1 MALRSSDRLTRLQ
14 AAGCRRRAFGAAASL
29 AEART
34 RSWRAKAGGL
44 VLFLCLAVPL
54 AAQQADRARTEAQAR
69 RATERLQALQREA
82 DRLAADERTLLN
94 DLRRLEVERQI
105 KAVEVK
111 QADADAA
118 AVEADLQTA
127 ATRMDAIQESD
138 LASRPEL
145 RSRLVEM
152 YKLGR
157 ARYLRLLLS
166 TPDLRRIGQA
176 TRTVA
181 ALAKL
186 DQDRIATYRQTLVE
200 LAAARTD
207 LAARSLRLRA
217 VRAEAARAEVAAQR
231 AAKAKNDLVR
241 DIDRRRDLNAQL
253 SGELMGAQQKL
264 QATLRS
270 LASGTPVVDA
280 PVLPFR
286 PFKGD
291 LDWPAAGVVRR
302 RFGRTAGP
310 GGSSSNG
317 IEIAAE
323 ETARA
328 RAIHEGVV
336 AFADS
341 FAGFG
346 RLVILDHGSQN
357 FSLYGDLLEIA
368 VKKGA
373 RVERGQ
379 AIGAVGPTA
388 TGAAG
393 LYFELRVDGRPVDPL
408 QWLRKR

>member
-1 MALRSSDRLTRLQ
+1 MANRFSDRLKGL
-14 AAGCRRRAFGAAASL
+14 
-29 AEART
+29 E
-34 RSWRAKAGGL
+34 AGGL
-44 VLFLCLAVPL
+44 AWLLCLAVPL
-54 AAQQADRARTEAQAR
+54 AAQQADRARTETQAR
-69 RATERLQALQREA
+69 RATERFQALQRET

-94 DLRRLEVERQI
+94 DLRRLEIERQI
-105 KAVEVK
+105 KAAEVK

-127 ATRMDAIQESD
+127 TARMEDIEQGEQA
-138 LASRPEL
+138 ARPEL
-145 RSRLVEM
+145 RSRLVEI

-157 ARYLRLLLS
+157 GRYLRLLLS

-186 DQDRIATYRQTLVE
+186 DQDRVATHQQTLVE
-200 LAAARTD
+200 LTAARKD
-207 LAARSLRLRA
+207 LAARSVQLHALRA
-217 VRAEAARAEVAAQR
+217 DAEKAEIAAQR
-231 AAKAKNDLVR
+231 AAKAKDALVR

-253 SGELMGAQQKL
+253 SSELLAAQQKL
-264 QATLRS
+264 QAALRS
-270 LASGTPVVDA
+270 LASGAPVADA
-280 PVLPFR
+280 PALPFR

-291 LDWPAAGVVRR
+291 LDWPAAGAVRR

-323 ETARA
+323 DAARA
-328 RAIHEGVV
+328 LAIHEGVV
-336 AFADS
+336 AFADP

-346 RLVILDHGSQN
+346 NLVILDHGSQN

-379 AIGAVGPTA
+379 VVGAVGPTPA
-388 TGAAG
+388 GAPG
-393 LYFELRVDGRPVDPL
+393 LYFELRVDGQPVDPL

>member
-1 MALRSSDRLTRLQ
+1 VKRNFLVLLAACLGA
-14 AAGCRRRAFGAAASL
+14 AAGCGAWL
-29 AEART
+29 
-34 RSWRAKAGGL
+34 L
-44 VLFLCLAVPL
+44 VPL
-54 AAQQADRARTEAQAR
+54 AAQQADRARTETQAR

-94 DLRRLEVERQI
+94 DLRRLEIERQI

-111 QADADAA
+111 QADADVA
-118 AVEADLQTA
+118 AVEADLQA
-127 ATRMDAIQESD
+127 ATARMDEIQESD

-181 ALAKL
+181 VLAKL
-186 DQDRIATYRQTLVE
+186 DQDRVATYRRTLVE
-200 LAAARTD
+200 LEAARKD
-207 LAARSLRLRA
+207 LAARSVQLRA
-217 VRAEAARAEVAAQR
+217 VRAEAERAEVAAQR
-231 AAKAKNDLVR
+231 AAQAKDDLVR

-253 SGELMGAQQKL
+253 SGELLGAQQKL
-264 QATLRS
+264 QAALRS
-270 LASGTPVVDA
+270 LAGGAPVADA

-291 LDWPAAGVVRR
+291 LDWPAAGPVRR
-302 RFGRTAGP
+302 RFGPTAGRS
-310 GGSSSNG
+310 GSSSSG

-323 ETARA
+323 ETAGA
-328 RAIHEGVV
+328 LAIHEGVV
-336 AFADS
+336 AFADL

-346 RLVILDHGSQN
+346 KLVILDHGSQN

-368 VKKGA
+368 VTKGA

-379 AIGAVGPTA
+379 VIGTVGPTA

>member
-1 MALRSSDRLTRLQ
+1 VAGRWWL
-14 AAGCRRRAFGAAASL
+14 AAIF
-29 AEART
+29 
-34 RSWRAKAGGL
+34 
-44 VLFLCLAVPL
+44 CLAVPL
-54 AAQQADRARTEAQAR
+54 AAQQADRARTETQAR

-94 DLRRLEVERQI
+94 DLRKLEIERQI
-105 KAVEVK
+105 KAAEVK

-127 ATRMDAIQESD
+127 TARMDEIQESE

-145 RSRLVEM
+145 RSRLVEI

-166 TPDLRRIGQA
+166 TPDLRRIGRA

-181 ALAKL
+181 VLAKL
-186 DQDRIATYRQTLVE
+186 DQDRVATHRQTLVE
-200 LAAARTD
+200 LTAARKD
-207 LAARSLRLRA
+207 LAARSVQLRTLRA
-217 VRAEAARAEVAAQR
+217 DAEKADIAAQR
-231 AAKAKNDLVR
+231 AAKAKDDLVR

-253 SGELMGAQQKL
+253 SGELLGAQQKL
-264 QATLRS
+264 QAALRS
-270 LASGTPVVDA
+270 LARGAPVADA
-280 PVLPFR
+280 PALPFR

-317 IEIAAE
+317 IEIAAA

-328 RAIHEGVV
+328 LAIHEGVV
-336 AFADS
+336 AFADT

-346 RLVILDHGSQN
+346 KLVILDHGSQN
-357 FSLYGDLLEIA
+357 FSLYGDLLDIA
-368 VKKGA
+368 VTKGA

-379 AIGAVGPTA
+379 VVGAVGPTP
-388 TGAAG
+388 TGATG